1 MKEIFKRI
9 SSNIKVT
16 NKYDFPAGNMFWARS
31 EAVHQ
36 LITFDLAPLCPNE
49 PVKIDGTI
57 LHGMERAWKFM
68 AEYNGYTYKQMF
80 KYL

>member
-9 SSNIKVT
+9 SQNIKVT

-36 LITFDLAPLCPNE
+36 LINLINIMIF
-49 PVKIDGTI
+49 
-57 LHGMERAWKFM
+57 
-68 AEYNGYTYKQMF
+68 YNF
-80 KYL
+80 KLSNRD